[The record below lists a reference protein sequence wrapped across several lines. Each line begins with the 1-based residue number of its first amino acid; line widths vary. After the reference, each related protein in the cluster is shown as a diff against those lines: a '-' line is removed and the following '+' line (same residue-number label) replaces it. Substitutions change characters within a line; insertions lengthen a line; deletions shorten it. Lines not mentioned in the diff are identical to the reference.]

1 MSSRYSLS
9 PLAAISHV
17 IRSRELISQLA
28 RREVAGR
35 YRGSF
40 AGLLWSFL
48 NPLLSLAMYTF
59 VFGVVFNARWGLQAE
74 NTIDFALI
82 LFAGLIVHGLLAEC
96 IGRAPYLVIGNP
108 NYVKQVV
115 FPIEILP
122 VVALCSSLF
131 HVTIST
137 GLLLLIWGLS
147 HGGLPAAA
155 LAIPFLLFPLCL
167 IALGASWFLSAFT
180 VFFRDMA
187 QIVNFVSAG
196 LLFLSPVFYPA
207 DRVPEP
213 FRTLLQF
220 NPLTFVIESVRGS
233 LVTGNIPDPLHYLI
247 YLAISI
253 GVACIG
259 YAWFQKTRPG
269 FADVI

>member
-1 MSSRYSLS
+1 MPRRFPAS
-9 PLAAISHV
+9 PLAAVKAMVS
-17 IRSRELISQLA
+17 SRDLIGQLTW
-28 RREVAGR
+28 REVAGR

-48 NPLLSLAMYTF
+48 NPLFSLAMYTF

-74 NTIDFALI
+74 TTVDFALV

-108 NYVKQVV
+108 GYVKQVV
-115 FPIEILP
+115 FPIDILP
-122 VVALCSSLF
+122 VVALGSSLF
-131 HVTIST
+131 HVMIST
-137 GLLLLIWGLS
+137 CLLLFIWALT
-147 HGGLPAAA
+147 HGGLPVVA
-155 LAIPFLLFPLCL
+155 LFIPLLLFPLCL
-167 IALGASWFLSAFT
+167 IALGLSWFLSAT
-180 VFFRDMA
+180 SVFFRDTA

-213 FRTLLQF
+213 FRTLLQL
-220 NPLTFVIESVRGS
+220 NPLTFVIENFRSS
-233 LVTGNIPDPLHYLI
+233 LISGGLPDLLPYLI
-247 YLAISI
+247 YLAISMGI
-253 GVACIG
+253 ACGG